1 VERQLDVTRFRSPI
15 RSITIY
21 RDQSVIG
28 RVHVVV
34 SFIAPATPSLVPH
47 AGGMRW
53 HFSGDDM
60 A

>member
-1 VERQLDVTRFRSPI
+1 VTKFRSPI
-15 RSITIY
+15 RSISIY
-21 RDQSVIG
+21 RDANVTG

-34 SFIAPATPSLVPH
+34 SFIAPATPSVVPH
-47 AGGMRW
+47 AGGGLRW